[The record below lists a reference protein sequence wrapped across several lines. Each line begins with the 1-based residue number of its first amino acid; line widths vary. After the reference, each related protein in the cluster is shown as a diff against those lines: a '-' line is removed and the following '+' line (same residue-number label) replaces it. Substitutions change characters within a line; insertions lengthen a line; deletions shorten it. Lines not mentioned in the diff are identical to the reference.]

1 MDTLLCYLPMS
12 KQLEHSESKLPIFG
26 TFLTLIAF
34 GSSFSLIP
42 PLITTIADEMAVNYA
57 SFGYIIMFQ
66 AVSFFLAAII
76 GGWICERHNINS
88 RALVVVGLLIV
99 GLTLLLGSALTR
111 VTWFIIWAIPL
122 GFGGGLI
129 ETFASILVTQK
140 DKPHSSKLMNLAQVF
155 FCIGAISASPIV
167 AVMLYLGISWRY
179 IFILFGLFILF
190 ILCVFFFLTRK
201 GSEDAVRFAQKANK
215 FSTLLLKDSLFFLL
229 AAVLLIYVTFES
241 VIACWVSVYFEKRLS
256 VPVHS
261 AALRLSIYWIG
272 LVVGRLAI
280 ILVPRRFT
288 IWPAMF
294 TGILIM
300 CIGAVLASLT
310 LSPLWATVFV
320 FLSGFG
326 AGPLWPTTVAICHSA
341 RQRPK
346 FTSYVIA
353 VAAFGVV
360 LGSGL
365 GSVIFRY
372 LDSSLFFPS
381 VALGSIILLVLS
393 FLSYQ
398 KYSKTHIIEE

>member
-1 MDTLLCYLPMS
+1 MLCCLQMS
-12 KQLEHSESKLPIFG
+12 TQPGHPQSKLPLFG
-26 TFLTLIAF
+26 TFLALTAF
-34 GSSFSLIP
+34 AASAGFIP
-42 PLITTIADEMAVNYA
+42 PLITTIADELAVNYA
-57 SFGYIIMFQ
+57 SFGYVIMFQ
-66 AVSFFLAAII
+66 FFSFFVAAII
-76 GGWICERHNINS
+76 GGWISERHDVNS
-88 RALVVVGLLIV
+88 RTFVLVGLLIV
-99 GLTLLLGSALTR
+99 GMTLLVGSTLTR
-111 VTWFIIWAIPL
+111 LSWFAVWAIIL

-129 ETFASILVTQK
+129 EAFGSIAVSHNEK
-140 DKPHSSKLMNLAQVF
+140 SNSSKLQNLAQVF
-155 FCIGAISASPIV
+155 FCIGAISSSPVV
-167 AVMLYLGISWRY
+167 AVLLYLGISWQS
-179 IFILFGLFILF
+179 IFVLFGLFILI
-190 ILCVFFFLTRK
+190 ILCFYFFMTRK
-201 GSEDAVRFAQKANK
+201 RSEDAVCCPKKATN
-215 FSTLLLKDSLFFLL
+215 FSASVLKDPLLFLL
-229 AAVLLIYVTFES
+229 AAVLLVYVMFES

-272 LVVGRLAI
+272 IVVGRLAI
-280 ILVPRRFT
+280 IVLPRRFT

-300 CIGAVLASLT
+300 FIGAVLASLT

-320 FLSGFG
+320 FLSGVG
-326 AGPLWPTTVAICHSA
+326 AGPVWPTTVAICHSA

-353 VAAFGVV
+353 AGAFGVV

-372 LDSSLFFPS
+372 LDSSMFFPS

-398 KYSKTHIIEE
+398 QCSKARITEE

>member
-1 MDTLLCYLPMS
+1 MITPPRHTGSRLP
-12 KQLEHSESKLPIFG
+12 LFG
-26 TFLTLIAF
+26 TFLALIAF
-34 GSSFSLIP
+34 SASAGLIP
-42 PLITTIADEMAVNYA
+42 PLITTIADELAVNYA
-57 SFGYIIMFQ
+57 SFGYIIMLQFF
-66 AVSFFLAAII
+66 SFFVAVII
-76 GGWICERHNINS
+76 GGWMSERHNVNS
-88 RALVVVGLLIV
+88 RTFVLIGLLIV
-99 GLTLLLGSALTR
+99 GMTLLVGSTLTR
-111 VTWFIIWAIPL
+111 LSWFAVWAIAL
-122 GFGGGLI
+122 GFGGGLL
-129 ETFASILVTQK
+129 EAFATILVAHK
-140 DKPHSSKLMNLAQVF
+140 EKPNSSKLQNLAQVF

-167 AVMLYLGISWRY
+167 ALMLYLGISWQY
-179 IFILFGLFILF
+179 IFILFGLFILS
-190 ILCVFFFLTRK
+190 ILCVFFVLTRR
-201 GSEDAVRFAQKANK
+201 GSEDAVHSTQEANN
-215 FSTLLLKDSLFFLL
+215 FPTPLLKDSLFFLL

-272 LVVGRLAI
+272 IIVGRLAI
-280 ILVPRRFT
+280 IFIPRRFT

-300 CIGAVLASLT
+300 CIGTVLASLT
-310 LSPLWATVFV
+310 LSPLWATVFL
-320 FLSGFG
+320 FLSGVG

-353 VAAFGVV
+353 AGAFGVV

-393 FLSYQ
+393 VLSYQ
-398 KYSKTHIIEE
+398 KCSKTHVIEE

>member
-1 MDTLLCYLPMS
+1 MLCYLQMS
-12 KQLEHSESKLPIFG
+12 KQFKHPESKLPIFG
-26 TFLTLIAF
+26 TFLTFTAF
-34 GSSFSLIP
+34 GASFCVIP
-42 PLITTIADEMAVNYA
+42 PLITTIAYEMKVDFTSFGFILLFQAA
-57 SFGYIIMFQ
+57 SFL
-66 AVSFFLAAII
+66 LAAVI
-76 GGWICERHNINS
+76 GGWICERYNINC

-111 VTWFIIWAIPL
+111 VTWFIIWAIPF

-129 ETFASILVTQK
+129 ETFASILVTQS
-140 DKPHSSKLMNLAQVF
+140 DKPHSSKLMNLSQVF

-167 AVMLYLGISWRY
+167 AAMVYLGISWQY
-179 IFILFGLFILF
+179 TFILFGLFILF

-201 GSEDAVRFAQKANK
+201 GSENAVHSIQKANN
-215 FSTLLLKDSLFFLL
+215 FSTPLLKDSLFFLL
-229 AAVLLIYVTFES
+229 AGALLIYVTFES
-241 VIACWVSVYFEKRLS
+241 VIACWVAVYFEKRLG
-256 VPVHS
+256 VPDYS

-272 LVVGRLAI
+272 LGVGRLAI
-280 ILVPRRFT
+280 IFIPRRVSL
-288 IWPAMF
+288 WPAMF
-294 TGILIM
+294 TGILITG
-300 CIGAVLASLT
+300 IGALLASLT

-320 FLSGFG
+320 FLTGIG

-353 VAAFGVV
+353 AGVVGLV

-398 KYSKTHIIEE
+398 KYPKTHIIEDY

>member
-1 MDTLLCYLPMS
+1 MS
-12 KQLEHSESKLPIFG
+12 KRIKHPESKLPIFG
-26 TFLTLIAF
+26 TFLAFIAF
-34 GSSFSLIP
+34 GVSFSVIP

-57 SFGYIIMFQ
+57 RFGFFILMFQ
-66 AVSFFLAAII
+66 AASFFLAAVI
-76 GGWICERHNINS
+76 GGWICERYSINC
-88 RALVVVGLLIV
+88 RTLVVVGLLIV

-111 VTWFIIWAIPL
+111 MTWFIIWAIPL

-129 ETFASILVTQK
+129 ETFASVLVAQK
-140 DKPHSSKLMNLAQVF
+140 DKAHSSKLMNLSQVY

-167 AVMLYLGISWRY
+167 AAMLYLGITWQY

-190 ILCVFFFLTRK
+190 ILCVFYFLTGE
-201 GSEDAVRFAQKANK
+201 GSEDAVHSAQKANE
-215 FSTLLLKDSLFFLL
+215 FSTPLLKDSLFFLL

-256 VPVHS
+256 VPKPS

-272 LVVGRLAI
+272 LVVGRLTI
-280 ILVPRRFT
+280 IVVPHRFT
-288 IWPAMF
+288 LWPAMF

-326 AGPLWPTTVAICHSA
+326 AGPLWPTAVAICHSA

-353 VAAFGVV
+353 AGAFGIL

-398 KYSKTHIIEE
+398 KYSKAHIVKDN